1 MCRHWP
7 WWKGKTTGKTGR
19 KVQFLKVDSICPS
32 MTSNDCKQT
41 NAYLSVCL
49 SVYLSAYLSINL
61 SIYQSIYL
69 SICLAIYLSICLAIY
84 LSVYLSI
91 HPSIHLSIYLSI
103 LLFIYLGD
111 GLSRACVCVHPS
123 IMQGALGPTSKPE
136 PTKTLEV
143 RTWLRQLWNIVNNVG
158 HSIPRTFHLGD
169 GFTQNLWW
177 FWRWFMKRG
186 LPHGIFVAV
195 YPITELPTRHR
206 PLGPGW
212 GSNWWHELKV
222 THRFMHICKTEN
234 IFQRYI
240 YIIYIYIYL
249 FMSVK
254 RTSYLCDLYTH
265 TRIYIYIYMYIYI
278 YTCIY
283 RHSPNHGGFWNS
295 SLNSIPER
303 ADLTLG

>member
-1 MCRHWP
+1 MC
-7 WWKGKTTGKTGR
+7 
-19 KVQFLKVDSICPS
+19 VQ
-32 MTSNDCKQT
+32 T
-41 NAYLSVCL
+41 
-49 SVYLSAYLSINL
+49 
-61 SIYQSIYL
+61 
-69 SICLAIYLSICLAIY
+69 
-84 LSVYLSI
+84 
-91 HPSIHLSIYLSI
+91 
-103 LLFIYLGD
+103 LLTQGVVWIWLN
-111 GLSRACVCVHPS
+111 
-123 IMQGALGPTSKPE
+123 MQGALGPTSKPE

-234 IFQRYI
+234 IFRRYI
-240 YIIYIYIYL
+240 YIYNIYVCEKNIISMWLIYTHAYIYI
-249 FMSVK
+249 
-254 RTSYLCDLYTH
+254 C
-265 TRIYIYIYMYIYI
+265 IYIYMHI
-278 YTCIY
+278 
-283 RHSPNHGGFWNS
+283 S
-295 SLNSIPER
+295 S
-303 ADLTLG
+303 

>member
-111 GLSRACVCVHPS
+111 GLSRACVCVYTLPS
-123 IMQGALGPTSKPE
+123 C
-136 PTKTLEV
+136 
-143 RTWLRQLWNIVNNVG
+143 
-158 HSIPRTFHLGD
+158 
-169 GFTQNLWW
+169 
-177 FWRWFMKRG
+177 RG
-186 LPHGIFVAV
+186 LWVL
-195 YPITELPTRHR
+195 LPSQSQRR
-206 PLGPGW
+206 PWKLG
-212 GSNWWHELKV
+212 
-222 THRFMHICKTEN
+222 RD
-234 IFQRYI
+234 
-240 YIIYIYIYL
+240 
-249 FMSVK
+249 
-254 RTSYLCDLYTH
+254 CDNY
-265 TRIYIYIYMYIYI
+265 
-278 YTCIY
+278 
-283 RHSPNHGGFWNS
+283 G
-295 SLNSIPER
+295 
-303 ADLTLG
+303 TL